1 MNYSAAELRGI
12 LLIKKNG
19 CILNNQ
25 IISFLKRQKIVT
37 AEKIARFS
45 VTNLLNNI
53 QKTQWFS
60 HERMKDLQFAKF
72 ESIITHAY
80 NNIPFYKE
88 KMGEQ
93 GVEPKDIKSLEDI
106 KKLPVVSKKDFRN
119 ASIDRIVAIKLPS
132 STLIRQSTSG
142 STGNPFIFYESRDS
156 IAHKYAHDFRSCEWW
171 GWKPG
176 DKFIDI
182 WEITGAKKGSSLKKQ
197 FFHYFN
203 HFVYKRTRIGV
214 EYFETKNSTIEQ
226 IKKINGIRPK
236 LIKSLVSPMMQI
248 AEVVSAEGLSFPKV
262 PILTTGEML
271 SVKQRK
277 FIESALRTRVG
288 DWYGLGECR
297 SVAYECPEYK
307 SLHICNEGCI
317 VEVLINGKS
326 ECEKVG
332 DIVITDL
339 DNYVMPFIRYKTG
352 DLGSLSSEPCRC
364 GRGLSVIKTL
374 KGRKSD
380 NVITPSGKTIT
391 SYRFTQNLGHDT
403 KNIAQWQ
410 VIQKETNKLVV
421 KIVPKKTDKNKI
433 KLEITKK
440 IKSIVNDEMEVEVN
454 FVEKISKTQ
463 TGKMQI
469 VISKIQ

>member
-1 MNYSAAELRGI
+1 
-12 LLIKKNG
+12 
-19 CILNNQ
+19 
-25 IISFLKRQKIVT
+25 
-37 AEKIARFS
+37 
-45 VTNLLNNI
+45 
-53 QKTQWFS
+53 
-60 HERMKDLQFAKF
+60 
-72 ESIITHAY
+72 
-80 NNIPFYKE
+80 
-88 KMGEQ
+88 
-93 GVEPKDIKSLEDI
+93 
-106 KKLPVVSKKDFRN
+106 
-119 ASIDRIVAIKLPS
+119 
-132 STLIRQSTSG
+132 
-142 STGNPFIFYESRDS
+142 
-156 IAHKYAHDFRSCEWW
+156 
-171 GWKPG
+171 
-176 DKFIDI
+176 
-182 WEITGAKKGSSLKKQ
+182 
-197 FFHYFN
+197 
-203 HFVYKRTRIGV
+203 
-214 EYFETKNSTIEQ
+214 
-226 IKKINGIRPK
+226 
-236 LIKSLVSPMMQI
+236 
-248 AEVVSAEGLSFPKV
+248 
-262 PILTTGEML
+262 
-271 SVKQRK
+271 
-277 FIESALRTRVG
+277 
-288 DWYGLGECR
+288 
-297 SVAYECPEYK
+297 
-307 SLHICNEGCI
+307 
-317 VEVLINGKS
+317 VLINGKS